1 MGKWWEDH
9 DDEQWSIKKYVKGP
23 WGKKH
28 SFTIVFFGGEGGV
41 KEGCH
46 ETAKDDIGANKHVEG
61 TGKHA

>member
-1 MGKWWEDH
+1 
-9 DDEQWSIKKYVKGP
+9 
-23 WGKKH
+23 
-28 SFTIVFFGGEGGV
+28 V